1 MLFFPNCKIN
11 LGLYVTEKRQDGYHN
26 IETVFYPIGW
36 CDALEILENTS
47 PGAKSFSWHAY
58 QDKNLIP
65 VEENLVYKAW
75 KLLSHH
81 YVIPPIHLHFLKN
94 IPSGAGLGG
103 GSSDAAFTLVLLNRK
118 FNLGISQ
125 NRLLELASELGSD
138 CAFFIKN
145 RPQFASGRGEVLKD
159 CKLDLSGFHI
169 LLVFPEMQS
178 NTADAYRKIRPRAG
192 RASILSLVENNSPE
206 SWRDKLVNDF
216 EPIVTS
222 VYPEISRLISLMY
235 SQGAVYSA
243 MSGSGSTVY
252 GLFKERPNSAVFG
265 KYLTYLQEAY
275 PTVS

>member
-243 MSGSGSTVY
+243 ISGSGSTVY